1 MRQLYWKSWVQSDY
15 MHSHWIPQK
24 MGHITSSFQF
34 QCCTTLVPTQ
44 PNVIAEL
51 SMSHNLINMQK
62 QISLWKKHSGAK
74 IYWQLQYV
82 HRYATGV
89 RIWVKHEYQQSVML
103 WSAKNQ
109 CMWNQTAELTCSWKR
124 NKGQHLGKMQH
135 NFALDT
141 MATATLRYRKVCCLL
156 PGG

>member
-1 MRQLYWKSWVQSDY
+1 MQSYY
-15 MHSHWIPQK
+15 MHSQWTPQK

-44 PNVIAEL
+44 PNVIREM
-51 SMSHNLINMQK
+51 SMSHNFINMQK
-62 QISLWKKHSGAK
+62 QNSLWKKHSGAK

-82 HRYATGV
+82 RRDACMDTTGV
-89 RIWVKHEYQQSVML
+89 GMWVKHEHQQSVML

-109 CMWNQTAELTCSWKR
+109 CMWNQTAELMCSWKR
-124 NKGQHLGKMQH
+124 NEGRHLGKMQH

-141 MATATLRYRKVCCLL
+141 MVTATLRYRKVFSLL